1 MSAGIRLSTH
11 SAVECS
17 PSKPRS
23 KVSWE
28 KGRRMVVDNKV
39 TPSSRHVWGI
49 IVAALIGLAAG
60 VLGGYVGYSSM
71 VVGRSPLTN
80 LKGSSNES
88 PFEETYRGMARF
100 GGLEISAG
108 RCDGSPVSPGTI
120 EREKQVIDQIEMSAK
135 RVNLDPPLNVARAIV
150 AYRAVANM
158 HSNEQASSS
167 AVHQETA
174 FLQAAGWKDTS
185 SDHFG
190 SIVRGLDNCQ
200 PQSALGKEKQ

>member
-1 MSAGIRLSTH
+1 
-11 SAVECS
+11 
-17 PSKPRS
+17 
-23 KVSWE
+23 
-28 KGRRMVVDNKV
+28 MVVENKV
-39 TPSSRHVWGI
+39 TSNSRHFWGT
-49 IVAALIGLAAG
+49 IVAALIGLVPG

-80 LKGSSNES
+80 LKGSPNES

-108 RCDGSPVSPGTI
+108 RCDGSPVPPGTI

-150 AYRAVANM
+150 AYRAGTAANI
-158 HSNEQASSS
+158 HSNEQASGS

-190 SIVRGLDNCQ
+190 SIVRDLDNCQ
-200 PQSALGKEKQ
+200 PQGLGKEKQ